1 MVWMP
6 WRLTAGSSGS
16 HISMFPPRPMTRRR
30 GGPSPRIDTRRRWP
44 STRTN
49 VRSRFTANTGASQVD
64 VPAGRGLDR
73 WVSAVARLGGA
84 PALAARALAE
94 PPQPV
99 VPPAALAR
107 GGAGPPFEG
116 IGRRWPR
123 AGQEPR
129 PLGPR
134 GVDDGLDVAARA
146 EHELAVATQQLGG
159 LVGRGPRDDVV
170 GRAGHDVGVAAHDAE
185 VDRGAEHLERSRSG
199 EAVGVE
205 QIEEVRVQP
214 RGEVGAV
221 GVPVEDVERRR
232 VLPEQVVVDPVV
244 PDQVVGPQPGEH
256 PGEGAAV
263 GHTPALWTG
272 PSRLRGRP

>member
-6 WRLTAGSSGS
+6 WRLRARSSRS
-16 HISMFPPRPMTRRR
+16 HISMFPPRPMTRSR

-49 VRSRFTANTGASQVD
+49 VRSRFTANTGVSQVD

-73 WVSAVARLGGA
+73 WVTAVARLGGG

-107 GGAGPPFEG
+107 SGAGPPFEG
-116 IGRRWPR
+116 IGRRWPG

-129 PLGPR
+129 PLVPR
-134 GVDDGLDVAARA
+134 GGDDGLDVAARA
-146 EHELAVATQQLGG
+146 EHELAVAAQQLGG

-170 GRAGHDVGVAAHDAE
+170 GSAGHDVGVAAHLAE

-199 EAVGVE
+199 EAVGIEQVE
-205 QIEEVRVQP
+205 EIRVQA
-214 RGEVGAV
+214 RREVGAV

-232 VLPEQVVVDPVV
+232 DLPQPVVVDPEVPHPVV
-244 PDQVVGPQPGEH
+244 WPQPGEH
-256 PGEGAAV
+256 PGEIAAV
-263 GHTPALWTG
+263 EHTPAL
-272 PSRLRGRP
+272 